1 MGDPKTTILMRKYD
15 GTLVIKPQ
23 KRCNP
28 RLSAW
33 LSVLKPSTWFSASQ
47 FGRPWNCYEALS
59 LDGPQVDP
67 TMQLYPLAPQGAMRL
82 GQLGQLMSRHPPHVK
97 RWYGHFATGSSLKYV
112 ATSEPRTSDHWDRK
126 STRSLVWPWPWT
138 SGMSRDPVGKHG
150 KCIFGPCLSAEAGA
164 QTPSKK
170 QPRRLDSAVM
180 NRSADRAVPRP
191 TWVDGLLQCRRVSSS
206 VFGRSINMRYHLVI
220 YQ

>member
-1 MGDPKTTILMRKYD
+1 MRKYD
-15 GTLVIKPQ
+15 GTIVIKP
-23 KRCNP
+23 KKICNP

-33 LSVLKPSTWFSASQ
+33 LSVFKPSTWFSASQ

-59 LDGPQVDP
+59 LDGPQIDP
-67 TMQLYPLAPQGAMRL
+67 MQLYPLAPPGAMRL
-82 GQLGQLMSRHPPHVK
+82 GQLGLMSRHPPRCKTMIRSFCH
-97 RWYGHFATGSSLKYV
+97 RIIPEV

-138 SGMSRDPVGKHG
+138 SGMSRDPGGKHG

-170 QPRRLDSAVM
+170 PPRRLDSAVM

-191 TWVDGLLQCRRVSSS
+191 T
-206 VFGRSINMRYHLVI
+206 
-220 YQ
+220 